1 MKFKRGV
8 NLCKME
14 SNGRATTVT
23 TGDVPP
29 GVPYNFVWYTSY
41 DGLYK
46 NANCSYYGDTLMY
59 IVAGSA
65 TCATYCASTPS
76 CDLFSWWGG
85 HCLIKSKS
93 VKQLI
98 TLATDANWP
107 SNCGQ
112 VVNRP
117 TFNFTSGSNGLA
129 MYAPG
134 CGYTSVNNQELQW
147 QNSDEADCGAVCA
160 QNPYCAYFAYR
171 GYTCNMYSVVN
182 QSIALTPSPYPS
194 T

>member
-29 GVPYNFVWYTSY
+29 GVAYNFVWNTSP

-46 NANCSYYGDTLMY
+46 NSNCSYYGDELVS
-59 IVAGSA
+59 IGSGA
-65 TCATYCASTPS
+65 ESCGMYCASTPS

-85 HCLIKSKS
+85 HCLMKSKS
-93 VKQLI
+93 AKQLI
-98 TLATDANWP
+98 TLATNANWP

-112 VVNRP
+112 AACKCHSR
-117 TFNFTSGSNGLA
+117 
-129 MYAPG
+129 
-134 CGYTSVNNQELQW
+134 
-147 QNSDEADCGAVCA
+147 
-160 QNPYCAYFAYR
+160 
-171 GYTCNMYSVVN
+171 
-182 QSIALTPSPYPS
+182 TPSSITAFQAAAVPS
-194 T
+194 SVDRFTISRSDPTDWRCTLKSVATPTTT